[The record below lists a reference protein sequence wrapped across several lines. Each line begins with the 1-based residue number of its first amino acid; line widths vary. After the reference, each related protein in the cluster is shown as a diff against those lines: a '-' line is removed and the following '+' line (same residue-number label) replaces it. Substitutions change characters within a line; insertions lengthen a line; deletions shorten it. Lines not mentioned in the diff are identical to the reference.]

1 MYYKNIRIIKTFIFL
16 ILSSFIWISCVSK
29 PVQTKSISDIQ
40 TDLIETE
47 NDISIEIN
55 NDNPEISQNDKNDS
69 QSQTQNQKNQN
80 DKINNDN
87 TYDIKKVVPEISQ
100 HSTINLLFAGD
111 VMAHTENYHISD
123 FAKIWKD
130 VKTTISDADLA
141 FANIESPID
150 TTKAESSYPT
160 FNMSEKYVRAVLDAG
175 FDAFSLCNNHTND
188 QGLNGILETMKTTDR
203 LVAEAESKSEKIYFS
218 GLRQKNAAYT
228 YNLIEK
234 NGWKILFLPIT
245 ELLNSPRHSE
255 YVNFVS
261 PGKESRKKFI
271 DYCKKLREENE
282 CDIFIL
288 SVHTSEPEYTRAI
301 TEAQNSFYMNLLDAG
316 VDILWANHAHIIK
329 DRQFIFN
336 TKNQT
341 EKLIMYANGNT
352 ISGQRRAP
360 ALSSSN
366 PNGERDNTG
375 DGLLYSLTL
384 EKENGKIKIANAKPI
399 FITTYINTANEY
411 VIKKL
416 DDEFVAYLEDVG
428 RKDWAQ
434 YIRRRIKI
442 TNSETRDL
450 ILWQ

>member
-1 MYYKNIRIIKTFIFL
+1 MYYLKKRFSKIFVFL
-16 ILSSFIWISCVSK
+16 IALSLFWISCASAPEKTDVNLENKIELETLSEITSETDSQLQNNVQSDEESEIAIESK
-29 PVQTKSISDIQ
+29 E
-40 TDLIETE
+40 IELPSE
-47 NDISIEIN
+47 
-55 NDNPEISQNDKNDS
+55 PEISS
-69 QSQTQNQKNQN
+69 
-80 DKINNDN
+80 
-87 TYDIKKVVPEISQ
+87 
-100 HSTINLLFAGD
+100 INLLFAGD
-111 VMAHTENYHISD
+111 IMAHTENYQISD
-123 FAKIWKD
+123 FSKIWSD
-130 VKTTISDADLA
+130 VKDTISNADLA

-150 TTKAESSYPT
+150 TTKPESSYPA
-160 FNMSEKYVRAVLDAG
+160 FNMSEKYVKAAIVAG

-188 QGLNGILETMKTTDR
+188 QGLNGILETIKTTER
-203 LVAEAESKSEKIYFS
+203 LAAETESSSEKIYFS
-218 GLRQKNAAYT
+218 GLRQKNASYSF
-228 YNLIEK
+228 NIIEK

-245 ELLNSPRHSE
+245 ELLNGPRHSE
-255 YVNFVS
+255 YINFVS

-271 DYCKKLREENE
+271 DYCKKLKDENV
-282 CDIFIL
+282 CDLFIL

-301 TEAQNSFYMNLLDAG
+301 TESQNNFYMNLLDAG
-316 VDILWANHAHIIK
+316 VDIVWANHAHIIK
-329 DRQFIFN
+329 DRKFVFN
-336 TKNQT
+336 TENQT
-341 EKLIMYANGNT
+341 QKLIMYANGNT
-352 ISGQRRAP
+352 ISGQRRNP
-360 ALSSSN
+360 ALTSQN

-384 EKENGKIKIANAKPI
+384 EKENGKIRIQNAKPI